1 VALSFSTIVP
11 TAGNNVVADT
21 INDTLTLTS
30 SGNSIIITG
39 TGATD
44 TLNFETNFAGSSPTW
59 AQVLAS
65 GNSSGGTEAIISA
78 GDFLRLEDN
87 TLLTFG
93 SDDDGVIQYDETTDN
108 RVEVTGAS
116 WMFDTDI
123 RMGLTTGG
131 SVRDILFSNAGSD
144 SGRCKFQGGS
154 AQFHI
159 WVEAL
164 NGDVWRFE
172 AVNATSP
179 EFVFQNFGVGTLTKF
194 RIISD
199 DLHIGTAAVIDPVIT
214 FDSTTDGTIRWDTSE
229 DEFVINGGFR
239 TTAGMFI
246 VEDFTVAGFVKN
258 DASGVF
264 SGGNSIDISD
274 DTNLSATS
282 PIVLTGD
289 VLSWDF
295 SVANTWTGEQTF
307 DAGIQLNDNDIISL
321 GTGDD
326 ASIVSDG
333 TDLTFDTTGVLNF
346 GTNMQ
351 LTDATAD
358 VDFDPDNIFETLGS
372 FDRVHL
378 TCSFDTAG
386 GAAEAS
392 LGFVT
397 RAGGNVNNMY
407 GAFGFSST
415 SGTFSHSQGVRG
427 VAGLFNIATDWT
439 GTANHFTAVLGQA
452 LIRANNTTIAA
463 VCSCYRAQASI
474 LINTDVTDF
483 RMFYYVN
490 PSVPGGV
497 NAGNITTCYGYHAF
511 EITDTEIQNAFEFF
525 NEGAGG
531 HYFRDAAINISSQ
544 TDGHMDLAADISID
558 LNSTIVISGDI
569 DHDGSNVGF
578 FGTAPAAQPAAYT
591 PTNVSTDRSY
601 DANATTLDEISDV
614 LGTLIADLQSLGL
627 IG

>member
-239 TTAGMFI
+239 TTAGTFI
-246 VEDFTVAGFVKN
+246 VEDFTVAGFVQN
-258 DASGVF
+258 NSSGVF
-264 SGGNSIDISD
+264 SSFDLLG
-274 DTNLSATS
+274 TS
-282 PIVLTGD
+282 
-289 VLSWDF
+289 
-295 SVANTWTGEQTF
+295 NTWTAQQIF
-307 DAGIQLNDNDIISL
+307 DAGIKLNDNDAITL
-321 GTGDD
+321 GTG
-326 ASIVSDG
+326 
-333 TDLTFDTTGVLNF
+333 N
-346 GTNMQ
+346 
-351 LTDATAD
+351 DATILYDGSNLIINPDAVGAGELQLAGEVEITED
-358 VDFDPDNIFETLGS
+358 GDLLMDTDGLVDQHSNLA
-372 FDRVHL
+372 RVHL
-378 TCSFDTAG
+378 ECGVTANT
-386 GAAEAS
+386 GAGLHAS
-392 LGFVT
+392 LGFVA
-397 RAGGNVNNMY
+397 AGAAGLNTPSIM
-407 GAFGFSST
+407 GAFGFAVT
-415 SGTFSHSQGVRG
+415 GPGAETHNGPFGCTGAV
-427 VAGLFNIATDWT
+427 GLFKSNTGWT
-439 GTANHFTAVLGQA
+439 GTASGVTGGLTGVHGGGFGFASHSGISQGFKSLLSIVGAFTFADHRHLHIFDSTGGTVTIQYGIYIRNLANGTSNHGIWIEGADTGAIVLDDDNLGGGILFGEGQD
-452 LIRANNTTIAA
+452 
-463 VCSCYRAQASI
+463 ASI
-474 LINTDVTDF
+474 LYDGTNLLIDSQVVGSGFTGIENGLRVT
-483 RMFYYVN
+483 
-490 PSVPGGV
+490 
-497 NAGNITTCYGYHAF
+497 GN
-511 EITDTEIQNAFEFF
+511 
-525 NEGAGG
+525 
-531 HYFRDAAINISSQ
+531 
-544 TDGHMDLAADISID
+544 L
-558 LNSTIVISGDI
+558 
-569 DHDGSNVGF
+569 GF
-578 FGTAPAAQPAAYT
+578 FGTTPVVQSSAYT

-601 DANATTLDEISDV
+601 DANSTTVDELADV
-614 LGTLIADLQSLGL
+614 LGTLIADLQAYGL